1 MTSWC
6 SQAIMF
12 VVVISGSACL
22 SYLLNTELDILLSND
37 AVLSSL
43 ISVYRSRQHETY
55 RDTVLSFFNIFFLC
69 STDRSVS
76 TLVVL

>member
-55 RDTVLSFFNIFFLC
+55 RDTVFLTYFF
-69 STDRSVS
+69 S
-76 TLVVL
+76 VVLIDR